1 MIENVDIFKWR
12 YSNFMVKNINK
23 MTNKIGM
30 NELIATSPFVIVT
43 RKFWPPFDKFC
54 ITFLMMD
61 S

>member
-1 MIENVDIFKWR
+1 
-12 YSNFMVKNINK
+12 MVKNINK

-54 ITFLMMD
+54 VTFLMMD